1 LTAISGDLR
10 YKLKTRSPLVRY
22 AIGLLALGLAIA
34 GTYIIL
40 HTLGR
45 TTPVG
50 FLYLLAIAAAAWWG
64 GFGPGILVCLTSF
77 LAVPF
82 LFNPRFSLARVDP
95 YRLAITFL
103 VSLLISWMAFSRRQR
118 ESEVETAKEE
128 LERRVAERTQTLA
141 HEVQERQRV
150 VKELQDREERYRVVT
165 ETATDGI
172 VSIDGSSTILFAN
185 NGAAR
190 LFGYTREELIGHDL
204 TMLMPEYLRAVHKA
218 SMQRY
223 VETGARHIAWTA
235 VALPGL
241 HKNGSE
247 LSLEL
252 SFGEYRQNGRPIF
265 TGIIRDVSER
275 KRAEAQL
282 QHTQK
287 LESLGVLAGGVAH
300 DFNNLLTGI
309 LGSASLAF
317 DATVTE
323 SPLRPMLRN
332 IIDASER
339 AAHLTRQL
347 LAYTGKGRFILEPIN
362 LSTLVREI
370 STLIQTSIPKNVHL
384 RLDLK
389 DSVPLIHGDI
399 GQMQQVVMNLVINGA
414 EAITGGSAGTVV
426 VTTGVQ
432 DVDELYIQTT
442 LSPGELRPGRYVSL
456 EVHDTGAGM
465 DEQTIS
471 RIFDPFFTT
480 KFTGRG
486 LGLSAVMGIVRSH
499 GGALKVYST
508 PGQGS
513 TFKVLLPATADAEP
527 GSKAEH
533 APAATVAQPGA
544 GLVLVVDDEEIVRR
558 TANATLERAGYTV
571 VLAETGEGA
580 LDIFSQRAGEI
591 VLVLLDL
598 TMPGIG
604 GEETFRR
611 LKTIRPDAKVI
622 LSSGYN
628 EVEAVQRFIGK
639 GLAGFIQKPYTAA
652 RLVETVNVTLRTL
665 R

>member
-1 LTAISGDLR
+1 LKADSGDLR
-10 YKLKTRSPLVRY
+10 LKLKTRSPLVRY
-22 AIGLLALGLAIA
+22 AIGLMALGLAIA
-34 GTYIIL
+34 ATYIIL
-40 HTLGR
+40 NTIGR
-45 TTPVG
+45 TTQLG
-50 FLYLLAIAAAAWWG
+50 FLYLLAIVAAAWWG

-103 VSLLISWMAFSRRQR
+103 VSLLISWVAFNRRRR
-118 ESEVETAKEE
+118 ESELEAVKEE

-185 NGAAR
+185 NTAAR

-218 SMQRY
+218 SIQRY
-223 VETGARHIAWTA
+223 VETGARHITWSA

-252 SFGEYRQNGRPIF
+252 SFGEYRQDGRPIF

-275 KRAEAQL
+275 KRVEAQL

-309 LGSASLAF
+309 LGNASLGF
-317 DATVTE
+317 DATSAG

-347 LAYTGKGRFILEPIN
+347 LAYTGKGRFILEPIDV
-362 LSTLVREI
+362 STLVSEI

-389 DSVPLIHGDI
+389 DSLPLINGDI

-414 EAITGGSAGTVV
+414 EAIAGGSAGTVV
-426 VTTGVQ
+426 VTTSVQ

-442 LSPGELRPGRYVSL
+442 LSPGELGPGRYVSL
-456 EVHDTGAGM
+456 EVHDTGGGM

-513 TFKVLLPATADAEP
+513 TFKVLLPATDA
-527 GSKAEH
+527 
-533 APAATVAQPGA
+533 APASEAARAPTATAAQPGS
-544 GLVLVVDDEEIVRR
+544 GVVLVVDDEEIVRR
-558 TANATLERAGYTV
+558 TARATLERTGYTV

-611 LKTIRPDAKVI
+611 IKTMRPDAKVV

-652 RLVETVNVTLRTL
+652 RLLETVNGTLKAL